1 MPGSIVQWS
10 VVLVGFSVSRVGV
23 QSLSEL
29 LVALVQMA
37 GQYLVAVDESLT
49 ELGRC
54 VPHFVLCRGFKL
66 CLTQQPLTSSSI
78 CSSPTGQ
85 HTEHPWE

>member
-10 VVLVGFSVSRVGV
+10 VVLVGFSVGRVGV

-29 LVALVQMA
+29 LVALIQMA
-37 GQYLVAVDESLT
+37 GQYLVPVDESLT

-54 VPHFVLCRGFKL
+54 VPHFVLYSRLK
-66 CLTQQPLTSSSI
+66 I
-78 CSSPTGQ
+78 C
-85 HTEHPWE
+85 HTAASDVVFNLLKSDRPAY